1 MTDYLVDKTSG
12 GRIKHRPPL
21 ALTPERM
28 QLMAERVEHPY
39 ECQAK
44 GHQEGSRTFLAA
56 PPEWFAAKGMST
68 PKNCKPCRDWING
81 QVDEMLSCACG
92 SKIRLSA
99 RSKISHFKKVGPY
112 EPVTECRSCREG
124 KRPPKGI
131 ERRPDKEERT
141 KHEKEKRT
149 REFKELRIDSPPEP
163 RTLITDRAFY
173 DAQVTNNY
181 KTGLS
186 ETRTEHFEH
195 HLVGSPNSWTTEAA
209 AMAAGLSKPSS
220 PTCFAAEGQ
229 TVEELL
235 EFTASYALATN
246 SENVREYVIDAK
258 RIVRVTF
265 TGDHD
270 GLEKTI
276 LARQNDGSYGLV
288 TTHDNVTVEDI
299 VGQTWYK
306 GR

>member
-1 MTDYLVDKTSG
+1 
-12 GRIKHRPPL
+12 
-21 ALTPERM
+21 
-28 QLMAERVEHPY
+28 MAERVEHPY

-44 GHQEGSRTFLAA
+44 GHQEGSRAFLAA

-68 PKNCKPCRDWING
+68 PKNCKPCRDWIKE
-81 QVDEMLSCACG
+81 QVDEMRTCACG
-92 SKIRLSA
+92 SKIRVSA

-131 ERRPDKEERT
+131 KHPPDKKERT
-141 KHEKEKRT
+141 KREQKKRV
-149 REFKELRIDSPPEP
+149 REFKELHIDFLPEP
-163 RTLITDRAFY
+163 RPLITDRAFY
-173 DAQVTNNY
+173 DAQVTNNR

-186 ETRTEHFEH
+186 ETRAEHLEH
-195 HLVGSPNSWTTEAA
+195 HLVGSPNSWTNAA
-209 AMAAGLSKPSS
+209 AAIAAGLTRPSS
-220 PTCFAAEGQ
+220 PTSFAAEGQ

-246 SENVREYVIDAK
+246 SENVREYLIDNN
-258 RIVRVTF
+258 RIARITF

-276 LARQNDGSYGLV
+276 IERLKDGSYGLV

-299 VGQTWYK
+299 IGQTWYK